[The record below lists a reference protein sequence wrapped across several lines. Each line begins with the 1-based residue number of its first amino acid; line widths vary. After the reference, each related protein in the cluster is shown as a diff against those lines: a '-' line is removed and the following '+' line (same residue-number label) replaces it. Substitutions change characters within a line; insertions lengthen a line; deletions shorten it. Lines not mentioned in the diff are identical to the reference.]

1 MGEQSEADFDKE
13 IALDYWLLHD
23 GDEHIEGVRAQ
34 EIALSELVARTY
46 SKAPSPTCRTARG
59 PIDTMPATKAD
70 YGKVERGLW
79 EDEIRVLR
87 QLTREPM
94 LLSHERH
101 QAPPSLD
108 ITEGDLVAMV
118 RSGVIRPVDTRPRIT
133 LKVFKIPKKGKEE
146 TRLLIDGRPF
156 DNRTSQPLSPIT
168 PSLRDVETFV
178 LDHMWFATLDL
189 LGYFYQL
196 PVANELGAYLG
207 FRAQGSY
214 YAFCIAVPGIARAPA
229 IAQLTTLGVRRRA
242 GMGNRSLAIYDDIAY
257 GGPTKS
263 DVLEDEQRLRAALAE
278 TNIQIRE
285 DKTQGPAQVGAFNGL
300 VLDLA
305 EKTLAIPREWVD
317 VCLAHEAQRVTS
329 FRALAQRIGCLRWA
343 LYVMRC
349 PAAAYP
355 GLLRASRL
363 VSGRCVTYRDWDT
376 LVVLPQELL
385 AELKAGECWLGDVS
399 PRTVRR
405 PARRIHV
412 WTDASDQGGGVVVL
426 DPQQRTILARESWR
440 WKDRLARLAP
450 PTPIRR
456 REFVTAILGVLLA
469 RHVTTG
475 WVTLDVFHDNSTAES
490 RHRKLASPHPAE
502 NCLIVEM
509 QERLYDVD
517 VATHLVPS
525 ENMVADLDT
534 RD

>member
-13 IALDYWLLHD
+13 IALDDWLLHD

-300 VLDLA
+300 VLSLFACDTKKLG
-305 EKTLAIPREWVD
+305 
-317 VCLAHEAQRVTS
+317 S
-329 FRALAQRIGCLRWA
+329 
-343 LYVMRC
+343 
-349 PAAAYP
+349 
-355 GLLRASRL
+355 SR
-363 VSGRCVTYRDWDT
+363 
-376 LVVLPQELL
+376 Q
-385 AELKAGECWLGDVS
+385 
-399 PRTVRR
+399 
-405 PARRIHV
+405 
-412 WTDASDQGGGVVVL
+412 
-426 DPQQRTILARESWR
+426 
-440 WKDRLARLAP
+440 
-450 PTPIRR
+450 
-456 REFVTAILGVLLA
+456 
-469 RHVTTG
+469 
-475 WVTLDVFHDNSTAES
+475 
-490 RHRKLASPHPAE
+490 
-502 NCLIVEM
+502 
-509 QERLYDVD
+509 
-517 VATHLVPS
+517 PS
-525 ENMVADLDT
+525 Q
-534 RD
+534 